1 MAEKFKNLQKEL
13 SDLEKE
19 SGKDPLL
26 QRSSDTSE
34 NGTASTLTRYIL
46 FTAFVVTFLFYL
58 GSRYDF
64 SITNPIQS
72 MIEQMNQPDE
82 ALLEAMGNRMEEM
95 GYTGLSREDLIELR
109 GYGVT
114 ATYISRLRDI
124 GFTDITIEDAV
135 KLQQAG
141 ITTTFLSMMTELGY
155 DLSIDEFVRLR
166 RNRVTASFTSNVHD
180 RGFRDV
186 TPDQLIRLVDIGV
199 NTALID
205 RLQGENP
212 DITMDEIIRYRI
224 SNQ

>member
-1 MAEKFKNLQKEL
+1 MTEKFKNLQKEL

-19 SGKDPLL
+19 SGKDPSL
-26 QRSSDTSE
+26 QSRSGSAE
-34 NGTASTLTRYIL
+34 NGAASIITRYIL

-58 GSRYDF
+58 GSRYDL
-64 SITNPIQS
+64 SYTNPIQS
-72 MIEQMNQPDE
+72 MIEQINQPNE
-82 ALLEAMGNRMEEM
+82 ELLTGMANRMEEM

-109 GYGVT
+109 SQGVT

-124 GFTDITIEDAV
+124 GFTELTIEDAV

-141 ITTTFLSMMTELGY
+141 ISTTFLSMMTELGY

-166 RNRVTASFTSNVHD
+166 RNRVTASFTSNIHD

-199 NTALID
+199 NTSLID
-205 RLQGENP
+205 RLKGENP

>member
-26 QRSSDTSE
+26 QRSSGTSE

-64 SITNPIQS
+64 TISNPFQS
-72 MIEQMNQPDE
+72 MIEQINQPNE
-82 ALLEAMGNRMEEM
+82 ALLTGMANRMEEM

-109 GYGVT
+109 NQGVT

-124 GFTDITIEDAV
+124 GFTELTTEDAV

-141 ITTTFLSMMTELGY
+141 ITTTFLSMMQELGY
-155 DLSIDEFVRLR
+155 DLTIDEFVRLR
-166 RNRVTASFTSNVHD
+166 RNGVTAFFTSNIHD

-199 NTALID
+199 TTQLID
-205 RLQGENP
+205 RLTGENP
-212 DITMDEIIRYRI
+212 DITLDEIIRYRI